1 LENRELLRIA
11 AKASRI
17 SWVVQTLAATHDGQR
32 MIGVTLAGIR
42 QVKIESNL
50 QRASAPRGFRRRAR
64 RSIARGEEVTLA
76 LLERLCKFS
85 PELAI
90 REPCPHDSPNSRR
103 YNAAGV
109 NRITL
114 LAHSCLICQTPANQA
129 LASRCARLPPAR
141 PSKIG

>member
-1 LENRELLRIA
+1 LENRELPRIA

-64 RSIARGEEVTLA
+64 RSIVPRMLPQDFA
-76 LLERLCKFS
+76 
-85 PELAI
+85 
-90 REPCPHDSPNSRR
+90 D
-103 YNAAGV
+103 GV
-109 NRITL
+109 NAGKYETGTFRE
-114 LAHSCLICQTPANQA
+114 
-129 LASRCARLPPAR
+129 R
-141 PSKIG
+141 

>member
-50 QRASAPRGFRRRAR
+50 QRASTPRGFRRRAR
-64 RSIARGEEVTLA
+64 RSIVPRMLRGRVNTANLREHGGNFNGHCWTLR
-76 LLERLCKFS
+76 RLRATSEILGICS
-85 PELAI
+85 I
-90 REPCPHDSPNSRR
+90 
-103 YNAAGV
+103 
-109 NRITL
+109 
-114 LAHSCLICQTPANQA
+114 AHF
-129 LASRCARLPPAR
+129 PPR
-141 PSKIG
+141 